1 MNMKPK
7 LIFIDIDGTLFDHAK
22 DAIPESAKNAILSVK
37 SKGHKIFLSTGR
49 PYADIDQEILNSPLD
64 GMIVSCGAVVYV
76 DNKPI
81 YCKTYPQK
89 ELISLIQFMLDNN
102 IGFSLDGIRKNYLTE
117 EAFNYLSSLM
127 FKNNEDSELSRAMM
141 AKNNC
146 FPFEDM
152 KEEDLKEVV
161 KISIFTKNKESCEK
175 LFQKIPESLVGF
187 MYKNKHLNLYN
198 GEISIKGITKA
209 TGLKKI
215 TTYLSKN
222 IKDTIAIGDSLNDLD
237 ILQEAG
243 LSICMGN
250 GTDECKEI
258 ADFTTKHISDDG
270 LAYALKYFNLAD

>member
-22 DAIPESAKNAILSVK
+22 DAIPESAKNAILSAK

-49 PYADIDQEILNSPLD
+49 PYADIDQEILNFPLD

-102 IGFSLDGIRKNYLTE
+102 IGFSLDGIHKNYLTE
-117 EAFNYLSSLM
+117 EAFNCLSSFM

-187 MYKNKHLNLYN
+187 MYKNNHLHLYN

-209 TGLKKI
+209 TGLKQI
-215 TTYLSKN
+215 TNYLN
-222 IKDTIAIGDSLNDLD
+222 IPIEDTIAIGDSLNDLD

-250 GTDECKEI
+250 GADECKKT
-258 ADFTTKHISDDG
+258 ADFVTKDVSDDG
-270 LAYALKYFNLAD
+270 LAYALKHFNLAD

>member
-22 DAIPESAKNAILSVK
+22 DAIPESAKNAILSAK

-49 PYADIDQEILNSPLD
+49 PYADIDQEILNFPLD

-117 EAFNYLSSLM
+117 EAFNCLSSLM

-175 LFQKIPESLVGF
+175 LFQRIPKSLTGF

-237 ILQEAG
+237 ILQKAG

-250 GTDECKEI
+250 GADECKEI
-258 ADFTTKHISDDG
+258 ADFTTKDISDDG
-270 LAYALKYFNLAD
+270 LAYALKHFNLAD

>member
-22 DAIPESAKNAILSVK
+22 DAIPESAKNAILSAK

-49 PYADIDQEILNSPLD
+49 PYADIDQEILNFPLD

-102 IGFSLDGIRKNYLTE
+102 IGFSLDEIHKNYLTE
-117 EAFNYLSSLM
+117 EAFNCLSSLM

-187 MYKNKHLNLYN
+187 MYKNNHLHLYN

-209 TGLKKI
+209 TGLKQI
-215 TTYLSKN
+215 TNYLN
-222 IKDTIAIGDSLNDLD
+222 IPIEDTIAIGDSLNDLD

-250 GTDECKEI
+250 GADECKKT
-258 ADFTTKHISDDG
+258 ADFVTKDVSDDG
-270 LAYALKYFNLAD
+270 LAYALKHFNLAD

>member
-1 MNMKPK
+1 MNMNPK
-7 LIFIDIDGTLFDHAK
+7 LLFIDIDGTLFDHAK
-22 DAIPESAKNAILSVK
+22 DAIPESAKDAILNAK

-49 PYADIDQEILNSPLD
+49 PYADIDKEILDFPLD

-76 DNKPI
+76 ENEPI

-89 ELISLIQFMLDNN
+89 ELINLIQFMLNHD
-102 IGFSLDGIRKNYLTE
+102 IGFSLDGIHKNYLSE
-117 EAFNYLSSLM
+117 EAFNCLSGLM

-146 FPFEDM
+146 FTFEEM

-175 LFQKIPESLVGF
+175 LFQRIPESLVGF
-187 MYKNKHLNLYN
+187 MYKNNHLDLYN

-209 TGLKKI
+209 TGLKQI
-215 TTYLSKN
+215 TSYLN
-222 IKDTIAIGDSLNDLD
+222 IPIEDTIAIGDSLNDLD
-237 ILQEAG
+237 ILQAVG

-250 GTDECKEI
+250 GADECKKV
-258 ADFTTKHISDDG
+258 ADFTTKDISDDG
-270 LAYALKYFNLAD
+270 LAYALQHFNLAD

>member
-1 MNMKPK
+1 MTMNHK
-7 LIFIDIDGTLFDHAK
+7 LLFIDIDGTLFDHAK
-22 DAIPESAKNAILSVK
+22 DAIPESAKNAILSAK

-49 PYADIDQEILNSPLD
+49 PYADINQEILNFPLD

-102 IGFSLDGIRKNYLTE
+102 IGFSLDGIHKNYLTE
-117 EAFNYLSSLM
+117 EAFNCLSSLM

-175 LFQKIPESLVGF
+175 LFQRIPESLTGF

-215 TTYLSKN
+215 ATYLNKS
-222 IKDTIAIGDSLNDLD
+222 IEDTIAIGDSLNDLG

-270 LAYALKYFNLAD
+270 LAYALKHFNLAD

>member
-1 MNMKPK
+1 MTMNHK
-7 LIFIDIDGTLFDHAK
+7 LLFIDIDGTLFDHAK
-22 DAIPESAKNAILSVK
+22 DAIPESAKNAILSAK

-49 PYADIDQEILNSPLD
+49 PYADIDQELLNFPLD
-64 GMIVSCGAVVYV
+64 GMIVSCGAVVYL

-102 IGFSLDGIRKNYLTE
+102 IGFSLDGIHKNYLTE
-117 EAFNYLSSLM
+117 EAFNCLSSLM

-141 AKNNC
+141 AKNDC

-161 KISIFTKNKESCEK
+161 KISIFTKNKESCKK

-187 MYKNKHLNLYN
+187 MYKNNHLHLYN

-209 TGLKKI
+209 TGLKQI
-215 TTYLSKN
+215 TSYLN
-222 IKDTIAIGDSLNDLD
+222 IPIEDTIAIGDSLNDLD

-250 GTDECKEI
+250 GTGECKEI

-270 LAYALKYFNLAD
+270 LAYALKHFNLAD

>member
-1 MNMKPK
+1 MTMNHK
-7 LIFIDIDGTLFDHAK
+7 LIFIDIDGTLFDHK
-22 DAIPESAKNAILSVK
+22 KNDIPESAKEAILNAK

-49 PYADIDQEILNSPLD
+49 PYADIDKEILDLPLD

-76 DNKPI
+76 ENKPI

-89 ELISLIQFMLDNN
+89 ELINLIQLMLVNN
-102 IGFSLDGIRKNYLTE
+102 IGFSLDGIHKNYLSE
-117 EAFNYLSSLM
+117 EAFICLSGLM

-146 FPFEDM
+146 FPFEEM

-175 LFQKIPESLVGF
+175 LFQKIPDSLTGF
-187 MYKNKHLNLYN
+187 MYKNYHLDLYN

-209 TGLKKI
+209 TGLKQI
-215 TTYLSKN
+215 TNYLNKA
-222 IKDTIAIGDSLNDLD
+222 IEDTVVIGDSLNDLD
-237 ILQEAG
+237 ILQAAG

-250 GTDECKEI
+250 GADECKKV

-270 LAYALKYFNLAD
+270 LAYALKHFNLAD

>member
-1 MNMKPK
+1 MTMNHK
-7 LIFIDIDGTLFDHAK
+7 LLFIDIDGTLFDHAK
-22 DAIPESAKNAILSVK
+22 DAIPESAKNAILSAK

-49 PYADIDQEILNSPLD
+49 PYADIDQEILNFPLD

-117 EAFNYLSSLM
+117 EAFNCLSSLM

-187 MYKNKHLNLYN
+187 MYKNNHLHLYN

-215 TTYLSKN
+215 ATYLNKS
-222 IKDTIAIGDSLNDLD
+222 IEDTIAIGDSLNDLD

-270 LAYALKYFNLAD
+270 LAYALKHFNLAD

>member
-1 MNMKPK
+1 MTMNHK
-7 LIFIDIDGTLFDHAK
+7 LLFIDIDGTLFDHAK
-22 DAIPESAKNAILSVK
+22 DAIPESAKNAILSAK

-49 PYADIDQEILNSPLD
+49 PYADIDQEILNFPLD

-102 IGFSLDGIRKNYLTE
+102 IGFSLDGIHKNYLTE
-117 EAFNYLSSLM
+117 EAFNCLSSLM

-250 GTDECKEI
+250 GADECKKT
-258 ADFTTKHISDDG
+258 ADFVTKDISNDG
-270 LAYALKYFNLAD
+270 LAYALKHFNLAD

>member
-1 MNMKPK
+1 MKPK

-22 DAIPESAKNAILSVK
+22 DAIPESAKNTILSAK

-49 PYADIDQEILNSPLD
+49 PYADIDQEILNFPLD

-102 IGFSLDGIRKNYLTE
+102 IGFSLDGIHKNYLTE
-117 EAFNYLSSLM
+117 EAFNCLSSLM

-146 FPFEDM
+146 FPFENM

-161 KISIFTKNKESCEK
+161 KISIFTKNKKSCEK
-175 LFQKIPESLVGF
+175 LFQRIPKSLVGF
-187 MYKNKHLNLYN
+187 MYKNNHLDLYN

-209 TGLKKI
+209 TGLKQI
-215 TTYLSKN
+215 TNYLN
-222 IKDTIAIGDSLNDLD
+222 IPIEDTIAIGDSLNDLD

-250 GTDECKEI
+250 GADECKKT
-258 ADFTTKHISDDG
+258 ADFVTKDISNDG
-270 LAYALKYFNLAD
+270 LAYALKHFNLAD

>member
-1 MNMKPK
+1 MTMNHK
-7 LIFIDIDGTLFDHAK
+7 LLFIDIDGTLFDHAK
-22 DAIPESAKNAILSVK
+22 DAIPESAKNAILSAK

-49 PYADIDQEILNSPLD
+49 PYADIDQEILNFPLD

-81 YCKTYPQK
+81 YCKTYPQD
-89 ELISLIQFMLDNN
+89 ELITLVQFMLDNN
-102 IGFSLDGIRKNYLTE
+102 IGFSLDGIHKNYLSK
-117 EAFNYLSSLM
+117 EAFNCLSSLM

-146 FPFEDM
+146 FPFKEM
-152 KEEDLKEVV
+152 KEADLEEVV

-187 MYKNKHLNLYN
+187 MYKNNHLDLYN

-209 TGLKKI
+209 TGLKQI
-215 TTYLSKN
+215 TSYLN
-222 IKDTIAIGDSLNDLD
+222 IPIEDTIAIGDSLNDLD

-250 GTDECKEI
+250 GADECKKT
-258 ADFTTKHISDDG
+258 ADFVTKDISDDG
-270 LAYALKYFNLAD
+270 LAYALKHFNLAD

>member
-1 MNMKPK
+1 MTMNHK
-7 LIFIDIDGTLFDHAK
+7 LLFIDIDGTLFDHAK
-22 DAIPESAKNAILSVK
+22 DAIPESAKNAILSAK

-49 PYADIDQEILNSPLD
+49 PYADIDQEILNFPLD
-64 GMIVSCGAVVYV
+64 CMIVSCGAVVYV

-117 EAFNYLSSLM
+117 EAFNCLSSLM

-175 LFQKIPESLVGF
+175 LFQRIPESLTGF

-250 GTDECKEI
+250 GADECKEI

-270 LAYALKYFNLAD
+270 LAYALKHFNLAD

>member
-22 DAIPESAKNAILSVK
+22 DAIPESAKNAILSAK

-49 PYADIDQEILNSPLD
+49 PYADIDQEILNFPLD

-117 EAFNYLSSLM
+117 EAFNCLSSLM

-146 FPFEDM
+146 FPFKEM
-152 KEEDLKEVV
+152 KEADLEEVV

-175 LFQKIPESLVGF
+175 LFQRIPESLTGF

-250 GTDECKEI
+250 GADECKEI

-270 LAYALKYFNLAD
+270 LAYALKHFNLAD

>member
-1 MNMKPK
+1 MTMNPK
-7 LIFIDIDGTLFDHAK
+7 SLFIDIDGTLFDHEK
-22 DAIPESAKNAILSVK
+22 DAIPESAKEAILSAK

-49 PYADIDQEILNSPLD
+49 PYADIDKEILDFPLD

-76 DNKPI
+76 ENKPI

-89 ELISLIQFMLDNN
+89 ELINLIQFMLDHN
-102 IGFSLDGIRKNYLTE
+102 IGFSLDGIHKNYLSE
-117 EAFNYLSSLM
+117 EAFNCLSGLM

-146 FPFEDM
+146 FTFEEM
-152 KEEDLKEVV
+152 EEEDLKEVV

-175 LFQKIPESLVGF
+175 LLKRIPESLVGF
-187 MYKNKHLNLYN
+187 MYKNNHLDLYN

-209 TGLKKI
+209 TGLKQI
-215 TTYLSKN
+215 ANYLN
-222 IKDTIAIGDSLNDLD
+222 RPIEDTIAIGDSLNDLD
-237 ILQEAG
+237 ILQAAG

-250 GTDECKEI
+250 GADECKKV

-270 LAYALKYFNLAD
+270 LAYALKHFNLTN

>member
-22 DAIPESAKNAILSVK
+22 DAIPESAKNAILSAK

-49 PYADIDQEILNSPLD
+49 PYADIDQEILNFPLD

-117 EAFNYLSSLM
+117 EAFNCLSSLM

-175 LFQKIPESLVGF
+175 LFQKIPESLTGF

-222 IKDTIAIGDSLNDLD
+222 IKDTIVIGDSLNDLD
-237 ILQEAG
+237 ILQKAG

-250 GTDECKEI
+250 GADECKKT
-258 ADFTTKHISDDG
+258 ADFVTKDISDDG
-270 LAYALKYFNLAD
+270 LAYALKHFNLAD

>member
-1 MNMKPK
+1 MTMNHK
-7 LIFIDIDGTLFDHAK
+7 LIFIDIDGTLFDHKK
-22 DAIPESAKNAILSVK
+22 DDIPESAKEAILNAK
-37 SKGHKIFLSTGR
+37 SKVHKIFLSTGR
-49 PYADIDQEILNSPLD
+49 PYADIDKEILDLPLD

-76 DNKPI
+76 ENKPI

-89 ELISLIQFMLDNN
+89 ELINLIQLMLVNN
-102 IGFSLDGIRKNYLTE
+102 IGFSLDGIHKNYLSE
-117 EAFNYLSSLM
+117 EAFICLSGLM

-146 FPFEDM
+146 FPFEEM

>member
-175 LFQKIPESLVGF
+175 LFQRIPESLVGF
-187 MYKNKHLNLYN
+187 MYKNNHLDLYN

-209 TGLKKI
+209 TGLKQI
-215 TTYLSKN
+215 TSYLN
-222 IKDTIAIGDSLNDLD
+222 IPIEDTIAIGDSLNDLD

-250 GTDECKEI
+250 GADECKKT
-258 ADFTTKHISDDG
+258 ADFVTKDISNDG
-270 LAYALKYFNLAD
+270 LAYALKHFNLAD

>member
-22 DAIPESAKNAILSVK
+22 DAIPESAKNAILSAK

-49 PYADIDQEILNSPLD
+49 PYADIDQEILNFPLD

-117 EAFNYLSSLM
+117 EAFNCLSSLM

-175 LFQKIPESLVGF
+175 LFQRIPESLVGF
-187 MYKNKHLNLYN
+187 MYKNNHLDLYN

-209 TGLKKI
+209 TGLKQI
-215 TTYLSKN
+215 TSYLN
-222 IKDTIAIGDSLNDLD
+222 IPIEDTIAIGDSLNDLD

-250 GTDECKEI
+250 GADECKKI
-258 ADFTTKHISDDG
+258 ADFTTKHRSDDG
-270 LAYALKYFNLAD
+270 LAYALKHFNLAD

>member
-141 AKNNC
+141 AENNC

-175 LFQKIPESLVGF
+175 LFQRIPESLVGF
-187 MYKNKHLNLYN
+187 MYKNNHLDLYN

-209 TGLKKI
+209 TGLKQI
-215 TTYLSKN
+215 TSYLN
-222 IKDTIAIGDSLNDLD
+222 IPIEDTIAIGDSLNDLD

-250 GTDECKEI
+250 GADECKKT
-258 ADFTTKHISDDG
+258 ADFVTKDISDDG
-270 LAYALKYFNLAD
+270 LAYALKHFNLAD

>member
-22 DAIPESAKNAILSVK
+22 DAIPESAKNAILSAK

-49 PYADIDQEILNSPLD
+49 PYADIDQEILDFPLD

-81 YCKTYPQK
+81 YCKTYPQD
-89 ELISLIQFMLDNN
+89 ELITLVQFMLDNN
-102 IGFSLDGIRKNYLTE
+102 IGFSLDGIHKNYLTE
-117 EAFNYLSSLM
+117 EAFNCLSSLM

-146 FPFEDM
+146 FPFKEM
-152 KEEDLKEVV
+152 KEANLKEVV

-175 LFQKIPESLVGF
+175 LFQRIPESLTGF

>member
-22 DAIPESAKNAILSVK
+22 DAIPESAKNAILSAK

-49 PYADIDQEILNSPLD
+49 PYADIDQEILNFPLD

-102 IGFSLDGIRKNYLTE
+102 IGFSIDGIRKNYLTE
-117 EAFNYLSSLM
+117 EAFNCLSSLM

-175 LFQKIPESLVGF
+175 LFQRIPESLVGF
-187 MYKNKHLNLYN
+187 MYKNNHLDLYN

-209 TGLKKI
+209 TGLKQI
-215 TTYLSKN
+215 TSYLN
-222 IKDTIAIGDSLNDLD
+222 IPIEDTIAIGDSLNDLD

-250 GTDECKEI
+250 GADECKKI

-270 LAYALKYFNLAD
+270 LAYALKHFNLAD

>member
-22 DAIPESAKNAILSVK
+22 DAIPESAKNAILSAK

-49 PYADIDQEILNSPLD
+49 PYADIDQEILNFPLD

-102 IGFSLDGIRKNYLTE
+102 IGFSLDGIHKNYLTE
-117 EAFNYLSSLM
+117 EAFNCLSSLM

-161 KISIFTKNKESCEK
+161 KISIFTKNKESCVK

-187 MYKNKHLNLYN
+187 MYKNNHLHLYN

-209 TGLKKI
+209 TGLKQI
-215 TTYLSKN
+215 TNYLN
-222 IKDTIAIGDSLNDLD
+222 IPIEDTIAIGDSLNDLD

-250 GTDECKEI
+250 GADECKKT
-258 ADFTTKHISDDG
+258 ADFVTKDVSDDG
-270 LAYALKYFNLAD
+270 LAYALKHFNLAD

>member
-1 MNMKPK
+1 MTMNPE
-7 LIFIDIDGTLFDHAK
+7 LLFIDIDGTLFDHAK
-22 DAIPESAKNAILSVK
+22 DAIPESAKNAILSAK

-49 PYADIDQEILNSPLD
+49 PYADIDQEILNFPLD

-117 EAFNYLSSLM
+117 EAFNCLSSLM

-175 LFQKIPESLVGF
+175 LFQRIPESLTGF

-250 GTDECKEI
+250 GADECKEI

-270 LAYALKYFNLAD
+270 LAYALKHFNLAD

>member
-1 MNMKPK
+1 MTMNPK
-7 LIFIDIDGTLFDHAK
+7 LLFIDIDGTLFDHEK
-22 DAIPESAKNAILSVK
+22 DAIPESAKDAILNAK

-49 PYADIDQEILNSPLD
+49 PYADIDKEILDFPLD

-76 DNKPI
+76 ENKPI

-89 ELISLIQFMLDNN
+89 ELINLIQFMLNHD
-102 IGFSLDGIRKNYLTE
+102 IGFSLDGIHKNYLSE
-117 EAFNYLSSLM
+117 EAFNCLSGLM

-146 FPFEDM
+146 FTFEEM

-175 LFQKIPESLVGF
+175 LFQKIPDSLTGF
-187 MYKNKHLNLYN
+187 MYKNNHLNLYN

-209 TGLKKI
+209 TGLKQI
-215 TTYLSKN
+215 TSYLNKA
-222 IKDTIAIGDSLNDLD
+222 IEDTIAIGDSLNDLD
-237 ILQEAG
+237 ILQAAG

-250 GTDECKEI
+250 GADECKEI
-258 ADFTTKHISDDG
+258 ADFTTRHISDDG
-270 LAYALKYFNLAD
+270 LAYALKHFNLAD

>member
-1 MNMKPK
+1 MTMNPK
-7 LIFIDIDGTLFDHAK
+7 LLFIDIDGTLFDHEM
-22 DAIPESAKNAILSVK
+22 DAIPESAKEAILSAK

-49 PYADIDQEILNSPLD
+49 PYADIDKEILDFPLD

-76 DNKPI
+76 ENKPI

-89 ELISLIQFMLDNN
+89 ELINLIQFMLDHD
-102 IGFSLDGIRKNYLTE
+102 IGFSLDGIHKNYLSE
-117 EAFNYLSSLM
+117 EAFNCLSGLM

-146 FPFEDM
+146 FTFEEM
-152 KEEDLKEVV
+152 EEEDLKEVV

-175 LFQKIPESLVGF
+175 LFQRIPESLVGF
-187 MYKNKHLNLYN
+187 MYKNNHLDLYN

-209 TGLKKI
+209 TGLKQI
-215 TTYLSKN
+215 ANYLN
-222 IKDTIAIGDSLNDLD
+222 IPTEDTIAIGDSLNDLD
-237 ILQEAG
+237 ILQAAG

-250 GTDECKEI
+250 GADECKKV

-270 LAYALKYFNLAD
+270 LAYALKHFNLSN